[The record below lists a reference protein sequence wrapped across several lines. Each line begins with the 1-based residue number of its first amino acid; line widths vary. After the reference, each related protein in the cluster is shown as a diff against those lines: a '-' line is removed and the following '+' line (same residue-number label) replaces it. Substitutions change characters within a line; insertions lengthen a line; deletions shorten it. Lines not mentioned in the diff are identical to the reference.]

1 MAFSPILLVPV
12 RLPGPPVVFLIIY
25 LWSMELEVVAFESL
39 RSLHPQHEVVVIQ
52 VSHLLCITDEH
63 RGSRKKKLVYWLKS
77 TVFWVDFWIMLVS
90 CRQ

>member
-12 RLPGPPVVFLIIY
+12 RLPGPPVAFLIIY

-63 RGSRKKKLVYWLKS
+63 RGSRKKKKTGLLAKKHRVLGGFLDNAS
-77 TVFWVDFWIMLVS
+77 
-90 CRQ
+90 

>member
-63 RGSRKKKLVYWLKS
+63 RGSRKKKKTGLLAKKHRVLGGFLDNAS
-77 TVFWVDFWIMLVS
+77 
-90 CRQ
+90 

>member
-1 MAFSPILLVPV
+1 MAFSLILLVPV
-12 RLPGPPVVFLIIY
+12 RLPGPPVAFLIIY

-63 RGSRKKKLVYWLKS
+63 RGSRKKKKTGLLAKKHRVLGGFLDNAS
-77 TVFWVDFWIMLVS
+77 
-90 CRQ
+90 

>member
-63 RGSRKKKLVYWLKS
+63 RGSRKKKKKTGLLAKKHRVLGGFLDNAS
-77 TVFWVDFWIMLVS
+77 
-90 CRQ
+90 